1 MIHHHLSDEMI
12 LAYAAGSLPVGHA
25 LLVACHLEVC
35 PHCAARVAEAEAIGG
50 AMLDRCND
58 MAVSDDLFDRMMASI
73 DEDQNESAG
82 LMPAAPSIERSDMGL
97 GLNLARSKAP
107 PALGTSLMPSKLA
120 SVIGHDIDAIRWRGV
135 GPGIKQFVVPMQ
147 GSEGETVRLL
157 KLSPGFITP
166 EHSHNGSEL
175 TMVLKGS
182 FSDESGRY
190 QVGDIQDA
198 DDSVHHQPMA
208 DTEEECICLTV
219 TDAPLEFKGVITRLL
234 QPIIGI

>member
-50 AMLDRCND
+50 AMLNQCED
-58 MAVSDDLFDRMMASI
+58 MVVSDDLFDRMMASI
-73 DEDQNESAG
+73 DEDESLQQG
-82 LMPAAPSIERSDMGL
+82 STFPEAPFNRPGMD
-97 GLNLARSKAP
+97 LAQSAAP
-107 PALGTSLMPSKLA
+107 PALGSSLMPTKLA
-120 SVIGHDIDAIRWRGV
+120 AVIGDDIEAIRWRAV
-135 GPGIKQFVVPMQ
+135 GPGIKQFVLPMQ

-190 QVGDIQDA
+190 RVGDIQDA

-219 TDAPLEFKGVITRLL
+219 TDAPLEFKGMITRLL

>member
-50 AMLDRCND
+50 AMLDQCDD
-58 MAVSDDLFDRMMASI
+58 MVVSDDLFDRMMASI
-73 DEDQNESAG
+73 EEDQNTVGDVTISEPKIIRPGKGA
-82 LMPAAPSIERSDMGL
+82 DL
-97 GLNLARSKAP
+97 GLSQSQTP
-107 PALGTSLMPSKLA
+107 PATGTSLMPGALA
-120 SVIGHDIDAIRWRGV
+120 RVIGDDLNAIRWRAV
-135 GPGIKQFVVPMQ
+135 GPGIKQFVLPMQ

-166 EHSHNGSEL
+166 EHSHHGSEL
-175 TMVLKGS
+175 TMVLRGS
-182 FSDESGRY
+182 FSDDSGRY
-190 QVGDIQDA
+190 CVGDIQDA

-219 TDAPLEFKGVITRLL
+219 TDAPLEFKGMITRLL

>member
-1 MIHHHLSDEMI
+1 MIHHHLSDDMI

-35 PHCAARVAEAEAIGG
+35 PHCAARLAEAEAIGG
-50 AMLDRCND
+50 AMLNQCDD
-58 MAVSDDLFDRMMASI
+58 MGVSDDLFDRMMASI
-73 DEDQNESAG
+73 DEDQIN
-82 LMPAAPSIERSDMGL
+82 PSGVTIPEPEVLRPDTSF
-97 GLNLARSKAP
+97 AVAKSP
-107 PALGTSLMPSKLA
+107 PPPGTSLMPSTLA
-120 SVIGHDIDAIRWRGV
+120 TVIGEDMNAIRWRTV
-135 GPGIKQFVVPMQ
+135 GPGIKQYVLPID
-147 GSEGETVRLL
+147 GTEGETVRLL
-157 KLSPGFITP
+157 NLSPGFITP

-190 QVGDIQDA
+190 RVGDIQDA